1 MWNITTIP
9 KWYIANDVQEN
20 EASKFFIIPLRFL
33 LLNSSMIPISLKVTL
48 EVCKVF
54 YSLFID
60 NDEKLYTFCAFMSVV
75 IPLPYSDVMRIGMS
89 IATVVA

>member
-1 MWNITTIP
+1 MRNITTIP
-9 KWYIANDVQEN
+9 KWYIANDVQAN

-48 EVCKVF
+48 EICKVF

-60 NDEKLYTFCAFMSVV
+60 NDEKLYTFCAFSQ
-75 IPLPYSDVMRIGMS
+75 
-89 IATVVA
+89 